1 MTTAGN
7 IKINHNIDMSLLPPS
22 SRALEQHVRRAN
34 YQMALWRRSHVPIFD
49 PPSPTDGQG
58 WHLVEGKLE
67 PLWYDG
73 DSIPQQLVDNLSD
86 EGLED
91 DDLDSEYEDEVDEL
105 TLCSESEEE
114 L

>member
-7 IKINHNIDMSLLPPS
+7 IKLNHNIDMSLLPPC

-34 YQMALWRRSHVPIFD
+34 YQMALWRRSHVHIFD
-49 PPSPTDGQG
+49 PPSPTAGHG

-73 DSIPQQLVDNLSD
+73 DSIPQKLIDNLSD
-86 EGLED
+86 EDVEE
-91 DDLDSEYEDEVDEL
+91 DDLDAEFEDDVDEV
-105 TLCSESEEE
+105 TYSSESEDE